1 MKEGEKMYIHEAI
14 EEAVEKEA
22 CITRLDHE
30 GKYSFKIKITRKWP
44 DYFKIAKAIKGSEE
58 LTIERWQPEYIDL
71 ISNKWEVTD
80 DNLEVL
86 KEHLKMKL
94 WE

>member
-71 ISNKWEVTD
+71 ISNKSEVTD
-80 DNLEVL
+80 DNL
-86 KEHLKMKL
+86 
-94 WE
+94 

>member
-14 EEAVEKEA
+14 KEAVEKEA

-44 DYFKIAKAIKGSEE
+44 D
-58 LTIERWQPEYIDL
+58 
-71 ISNKWEVTD
+71 
-80 DNLEVL
+80 
-86 KEHLKMKL
+86 
-94 WE
+94 

>member
-1 MKEGEKMYIHEAI
+1 MYIHEAI

-44 DYFKIAKAIKGSEE
+44 DYFKIAKAIKGRDQLILYQCILLFFSNHPLQSSLKRES
-58 LTIERWQPEYIDL
+58 LQYFRTDL
-71 ISNKWEVTD
+71 
-80 DNLEVL
+80 
-86 KEHLKMKL
+86 HLFIFFQF
-94 WE
+94 